1 MTGDSSHTL
10 ATRGTRGHWLTW
22 HWTHVHNVTPSIRT
36 NKKLWVYFLN
46 HPGLGW
52 GEGTPQ
58 QFTVSQQQPGH
69 GGNSGHSRTG
79 PGPGAVVLWCCGA
92 VLGPLPTG
100 YIIRVAVN
108 S

>member
-22 HWTHVHNVTPSIRT
+22 RWTHGHNVTPSIRT

-58 QFTVSQQQPGH
+58 QFTVSQQQPA
-69 GGNSGHSRTG
+69 TVATAATAE
-79 PGPGAVVLWCCGA
+79 PVLVPVLWCCGA